1 MAGIKRGKWIQ
12 AKRFRVTKKN
22 GRTVIE
28 VQRTVK
34 RKTRTNRRRTRRNG
48 VSDYNLSAAERKRI
62 MKMSHK
68 RLEAVKR
75 NINAPNY
82 TDAEAREAVAQYVAD
97 GGKISDLR

>member
-34 RKTRTNRRRTRRNG
+34 RKTRTNPSRRK
-48 VSDYNLSAAERKRI
+48 SK
-62 MKMSHK
+62 K
-68 RLEAVKR
+68 AVKR
-75 NINAPNY
+75 GA
-82 TDAEAREAVAQYVAD
+82 TSGSKSARKKQYAA
-97 GGKISDLR
+97 LRKEFGWR